1 MDENKSVNEI
11 NPEESSVKEPAI
23 EEPAIEEPTVEEP
36 AVEEPAVEESAVE
49 EPAVE
54 EPAVEVPA
62 VEEPTVEEPAVEVPE
77 ADIPAEPEFPPK
89 KEGGEYDSRGYYVFP
104 DRSYYDLLGNY
115 YSAKGEQ
122 QHSAV
127 TQAFTWEPTAQP
139 VADPEPLKPA
149 MDKKKRHTAFKVS
162 LIIMA
167 CVLATALLI
176 LVGALIYNLF
186 DTYPDAQNKNV
197 TVNVI
202 ISDKGPTN
210 PGDGYASPELLE
222 EVKNSIVVISA
233 QTADASSLGSGF
245 IISDN
250 GYIVTNQHVIDG
262 ASEIWVDLYD
272 GRSYQAKVVGASE
285 RDDIAVLKISASD
298 LPPITL
304 ARSEDSYVGEVVYAI
319 GCPDSYDFAWSV
331 TMGIISHTSRN
342 VKIYNDDGSLEKT
355 MNLIQTDVSVN
366 PGNSGGPIINTRG
379 EVVGIVTLKI
389 TNTEGMGFAI
399 PIDGALEI
407 IDALITKGSADDIES
422 SISAPRP
429 MIGISCVGVSANKY
443 YKKTSTGIEEVE
455 KTYADHFP
463 DTCFYA
469 PVGGI
474 YVMSIDERYNAV
486 GVLEAGDII
495 VSLDGAAVY
504 NNNQFSFYLNNYKP
518 GDRIQLEVYRDGGY
532 KTVKL
537 TLAKEIKE

>member
-11 NPEESSVKEPAI
+11 NPEEASVEEAAI
-23 EEPAIEEPTVEEP
+23 EEP
-36 AVEEPAVEESAVE
+36 AVEEPAVEE
-49 EPAVE
+49 PT
-54 EPAVEVPA
+54 
-62 VEEPTVEEPAVEVPE
+62 VEEPTVEEPTVEEPTVEEPVADEAPE
-77 ADIPAEPEFPPK
+77 ADIPTEPEFPPK
-89 KEGGEYDSRGYYVFP
+89 KEGGRYDERGYYVFP

-122 QHSAV
+122 QHAAA
-127 TQAFTWEPTAQP
+127 TQAFTWEPTALPIEQ
-139 VADPEPLKPA
+139 PEPLKPA
-149 MDKKKRHTAFKVS
+149 TDKKKKHSAFKVS

-167 CVLATALLI
+167 CVLGTALMI
-176 LVGALIYNLF
+176 LVGALIYNMVATF
-186 DTYPDAQNKNV
+186 PDAKENNI

-202 ISDKGPTN
+202 VSDKGPTN

-222 EVKNSIVVISA
+222 EVKNSIVVVSA
-233 QTADASSLGSGF
+233 QSSTMSSFGSGF
-245 IISDN
+245 IISDD

-262 ASEIWVDLYD
+262 ANDIWVDFYNGTSLEA
-272 GRSYQAKVVGASE
+272 RVVGQSV
-285 RDDIAVLKISASD
+285 RDDIAVLKVSASD
-298 LPPITL
+298 LPAITL
-304 ARSEDSYVGEVVYAI
+304 AKSENSYVGEVVYAI

-342 VKIYNDDGSLEKT
+342 VKIYDDDGKLEKT

-407 IDALITKGSADDIES
+407 INALITKGNADDVES

-429 MIGISCVGVSANKY
+429 MIGITCVGVSANKY
-443 YKKTSTGIEEVE
+443 YKRTSTGIEEVTE
-455 KTYADHFP
+455 GYANQRP
-463 DTCFYA
+463 DVCFYA

-474 YVMSIDERYNAV
+474 CVLGLDEKYNAV
-486 GVLEAGDII
+486 GVLEVGDII
-495 VSLDGAAVY
+495 VSLDGSAVY
-504 NNNQFSFYLNNYKP
+504 NNNQFSYYLNNYKP
-518 GDRIQLEVYRDGGY
+518 GDKIELEVYRDGEY
-532 KTVKL
+532 ETVEL
-537 TLAKEIKE
+537 VLAKEIKD